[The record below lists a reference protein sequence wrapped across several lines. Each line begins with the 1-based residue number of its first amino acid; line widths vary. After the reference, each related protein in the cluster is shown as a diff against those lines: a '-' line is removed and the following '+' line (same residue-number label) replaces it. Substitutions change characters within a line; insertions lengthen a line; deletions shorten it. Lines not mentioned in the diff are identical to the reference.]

1 MAQYDSTSQ
10 RNITVVLSTARSA
23 VLGSYQA
30 GKEVARKES
39 KTNWYLPTEANM
51 QRIEKRRERDGH
63 KRSLN
68 SVLNV
73 LQPKPHPQRTN
84 AACGWARENLSTKHD
99 HTACATDRNAKG
111 SRQTESSE
119 DDQAMRLS
127 FITSEELV
135 SCVQSFDSQPTVIS
149 PTKKN
154 VRTLRSW
161 RAGRSRQTLGRT
173 TDTRGRGSD

>member
-1 MAQYDSTSQ
+1 
-10 RNITVVLSTARSA
+10 
-23 VLGSYQA
+23 
-30 GKEVARKES
+30 
-39 KTNWYLPTEANM
+39 M

-135 SCVQSFDSQPTVIS
+135 SCVQSFDFQPTVIS
-149 PTKKN
+149 PTKKKREN
-154 VRTLRSW
+154 AALLARRTITSNTWPYNRYQ
-161 RAGRSRQTLGRT
+161 RAGQRLTRKKT
-173 TDTRGRGSD
+173 TEIIGNW